1 MARMRAEQIAALGL
15 LEGDIVLA
23 KQDKGSA
30 VLKVKLDNHVAM
42 GCVRVAASHEL
53 TTGLGDLMGDITLE
67 KTIEADYRPYD
78 TVIMEARG

>member
-1 MARMRAEQIAALGL
+1 MRAEQMAALGL
-15 LEGDIVLA
+15 VEGDIVLA

-53 TTGLGDLMGDITLE
+53 TTSLGDLMGDITLE
-67 KTIEADYRPYD
+67 KTTDTSYKPYD

>member
-1 MARMRAEQIAALGL
+1 MCIRDR
-15 LEGDIVLA
+15 
-23 KQDKGSA
+23 
-30 VLKVKLDNHVAM
+30 LKVKLDNHVAM

-67 KTIEADYRPYD
+67 KTLEADYRPYD